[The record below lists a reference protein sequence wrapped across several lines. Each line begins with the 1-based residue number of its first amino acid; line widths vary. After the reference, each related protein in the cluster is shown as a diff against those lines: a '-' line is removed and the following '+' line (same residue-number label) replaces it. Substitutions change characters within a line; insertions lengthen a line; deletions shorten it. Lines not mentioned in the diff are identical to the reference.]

1 MQSIRGFTLIELMV
15 TIAVMGIITAIAAPS
30 FVKIIARQRL
40 NSNTQELV
48 STLTKARSQ
57 AILVR
62 QPTTVNVN
70 GSGLSNGLVFNWK
83 PEGANLKNA
92 TVNPIFFTAN
102 GFTAKEVN
110 NPSFDTGQP
119 ESLSN
124 PKKIKQ
130 VTAATFVLCNTQ
142 ASEIRTINILLN
154 GSIENIVR
162 GTLTGTCP

>member
-1 MQSIRGFTLIELMV
+1 MQSHRGFTLVELMV

-30 FVKIIARQRL
+30 FVRIIAIQRL

-48 STLTKARSQ
+48 STLTRARSQ

-70 GSGLSNGLVFNWK
+70 DSGLSNGLVFNWK

-110 NPSFDTGQP
+110 NPSFDAGQP